1 MTIDHKYLDE
11 QLASLDKQAKQA
23 VAQLNAIDGAR
34 QVMRAM
40 KQRLDAVDSDL
51 PHAEGKPLYAPEAG
65 AGDDS
70 ETAGAT
76 RPA

>member
-1 MTIDHKYLDE
+1 MTIDHKYLAE
-11 QLASLDKQAKQA
+11 QLASLDQQAKQA

-40 KQRLDAVDSDL
+40 KQRLDAEDSDL
-51 PHAEGKPLYAPEAG
+51 SSDDEGDYLEPEAG
-65 AGDDS
+65 VAPDS
-70 ETAGAT
+70 EMAGAT